1 MPSLAP
7 EFDSLNPH
15 RERKERINSDLYTL
29 DTMCMFMHTHEHTQ
43 RKTETETDRER
54 KTEKDSHTDVHI
66 HASTLHLL
74 IFCEA
79 ML

>member
-1 MPSLAP
+1 METVNTKALTEAVLG
-7 EFDSLNPH
+7 DSSVVEP
-15 RERKERINSDLYTL
+15 RL
-29 DTMCMFMHTHEHTQ
+29 DVDVTPATQGGHTHEHTQ